1 MRSKAAK
8 VMGGVKEGGLVGP
21 GRQSPL
27 LRLARQ
33 GGARRQLSR
42 QSSGEEGLLR
52 PASLG
57 SSILRQGRVRALA
70 RSQGPG
76 ARRNSPLAGGRS
88 REEAKELVLTADF
101 KGVSADLMTSKFQFA
116 NLRVEDLHTVLE
128 VSHSKTRLMAK
139 LRQVRLVDMS
149 PHTLYR
155 TLVESQGQEVFTA
168 CTATSGRT

>member
-1 MRSKAAK
+1 M
-8 VMGGVKEGGLVGP
+8 
-21 GRQSPL
+21 
-27 LRLARQ
+27 
-33 GGARRQLSR
+33 
-42 QSSGEEGLLR
+42 
-52 PASLG
+52 
-57 SSILRQGRVRALA
+57 
-70 RSQGPG
+70 
-76 ARRNSPLAGGRS
+76 
-88 REEAKELVLTADF
+88 D
-101 KGVSADLMTSKFQFA
+101 SKFQFA